1 MELKARKDMDSA
13 YQWDLSPIF
22 ENREAWD
29 KAYREA
35 EEAVAKLPELE
46 NTLKVSPQQMRAGL
60 DRIYQTMQR
69 VERVYLYAS
78 LLKNSDNGDGEYQR
92 MEGMATNLYVAMSTA
107 CAFVDPEIL
116 SMPEETLLQ
125 FLDTADLAPYRHI
138 LGDVNRARA
147 HTLDAAG
154 EKMLA
159 MLSDA
164 ADTADN
170 CFTMLESVDMEF
182 PKIRDEAGREVQL
195 THGNYG
201 IFRVSA
207 DQRVRRE
214 SFEAYHGTF
223 KKYINTLAAM
233 YAGSVKMDTYYTR
246 VRHYGS
252 ACERALFASNVPLQ
266 VYDSLVEA
274 VHGALPAMER
284 YLALRKCVLGL
295 DELNMYDLYCPM
307 VEDIDLK
314 LDYEQAKALVL
325 AAVEPMG
332 EEYCGLIRR
341 AFDERWIDVYENKG
355 KTTGAFSCGVYGV
368 HPYVLL
374 NFSGTLEDA
383 FTLAHELGHSMHSYF
398 SDHAQDYPN
407 HDYRILVAEVAST
420 VNEVLLTKYLL
431 RNELDPKRRAYI
443 LNHFLEGF
451 RTTVFRQTLFAEFER
466 RTHDLYQS
474 GEPLTAETLCKVYR
488 ELNDLYY
495 AGAVNNELQDV
506 EWARV
511 PHFYTAFYV
520 YQYAT
525 GFCSAV
531 AIAAQILESGDAS
544 RYLTFLR
551 TGGSM
556 YPIDE
561 LKLAGVD
568 LTQPETVRRALAVF
582 SDSLEEFEKLLT
594 GLKQ

>member
-35 EEAVAKLPELE
+35 EKAVAKLPELE

-182 PKIRDEAGREVQL
+182 PKIRDEAGQEVQL

-284 YLALRKCVLGL
+284 YLALRKRVLGL

-374 NFSGTLEDA
+374 NFSGKLEDA

>member
-284 YLALRKCVLGL
+284 YLALRKRVLGL

-374 NFSGTLEDA
+374 NFSGALEDA

>member
-182 PKIRDEAGREVQL
+182 PKIRDEAGQEVQL

-201 IFRVSA
+201 IFRISA

-284 YLALRKCVLGL
+284 YLALRKRVLGL

-341 AFDERWIDVYENKG
+341 AFDERWIDIYENKG

-374 NFSGTLEDA
+374 NFSGALEDA

-531 AIAAQILESGDAS
+531 AIAAQILESGVIS

>member
-22 ENREAWD
+22 ENREAWN

-35 EEAVAKLPELE
+35 EKAVAKLPELE

-182 PKIRDEAGREVQL
+182 PKIRDEAGQEVQL

>member
-35 EEAVAKLPELE
+35 EKAVAKLPELE

-182 PKIRDEAGREVQL
+182 PKIRDEAGQEVQL

-274 VHGALPAMER
+274 VHGAMPAMER
-284 YLALRKCVLGL
+284 YLALRKRVLGL

-568 LTQPETVRRALAVF
+568 LTQPETVRRAL
-582 SDSLEEFEKLLT
+582 
-594 GLKQ
+594 

>member
-22 ENREAWD
+22 ENREAWN

-35 EEAVAKLPELE
+35 EKAVAKLPELE

-182 PKIRDEAGREVQL
+182 PKIRDEAGQEVQL

-284 YLALRKCVLGL
+284 YLALRKRVLGL

>member
-182 PKIRDEAGREVQL
+182 PKIRDEAGQEVQL

-284 YLALRKCVLGL
+284 YLALRKRVLGL

-556 YPIDE
+556 YSIDE

>member
-398 SDHAQDYPN
+398 SDRAQDYPN

-420 VNEVLLTKYLL
+420 ANEVLLTKYLL

-556 YPIDE
+556 YSIDE

>member
-1 MELKARKDMDSA
+1 MELKTRKEMDAA

-22 ENREAWD
+22 PDQEAWER
-29 KAYREA
+29 AYA
-35 EEAVAKLPELE
+35 AAAQAVDAVGALAG
-46 NTLKVSPQQMRAGL
+46 TLGASPAQMKAGL
-60 DRIYQTMQR
+60 DTIYETLQA

-78 LLKNSDNGDGEYQR
+78 LLKNSDNGDADYQR
-92 MEGMATNLYVAMSTA
+92 MEGMAMNLYVSMSTK

-116 SMPEETLLQ
+116 ALPEETLRAYME
-125 FLDTADLAPYRHI
+125 DPALASYRHI
-138 LGDVNRARA
+138 LEDTNRARA
-147 HTLDAAG
+147 HTLDEQG
-154 EKMLA
+154 ERLLA

-164 ADTADN
+164 ASTPDN

-182 PKIRDEAGREVQL
+182 PVIHNEQGEEVRL
-195 THGNYG
+195 THGNYA

-207 DQRVRRE
+207 DQQVRKE
-214 SFEAYHGTF
+214 AFEAYHGTF
-223 KKYINTLAAM
+223 QKYLNTIAAL
-233 YAGSVKMDTYYTR
+233 YAGSVKLDDYYTKAR
-246 VRHYGS
+246 GYES
-252 ACERALFASNVPLQ
+252 ACARALFASNVPLS

-274 VHGALPAMER
+274 VHGGLGTMGQ
-284 YLALRKCVLGL
+284 YLRLRKKVLGL
-295 DELNMYDLYCPM
+295 SELNMYDLYCPM
-307 VEDIDLK
+307 VENIDLRLTFEEAK
-314 LDYEQAKALVL
+314 ELVFAATAPLGEDYHALL
-325 AAVEPMG
+325 Q
-332 EEYCGLIRR
+332 R

-368 HPYVLL
+368 HPYVLM
-374 NFSGTLEDA
+374 NFAGTLEDA

-398 SDHAQDYPN
+398 SDHAQDFVN

-431 RNELDPKRRAYI
+431 KTEQDPRRRTYI

-451 RTTVFRQTLFAEFER
+451 RTTVYRQTLFAEFER
-466 RTHDLYQS
+466 KAHELYQQ
-474 GEPLTAETLCKVYR
+474 GEPLTAEVLNKLDR

-495 AGAVNNELQDV
+495 EGAVNNALQDV
-506 EWARV
+506 EWARI

-531 AIAAQILESGDAS
+531 AIADRILETGDAS
-544 RYLTFLR
+544 DYLKFLA

-561 LKLAGVD
+561 LKIAGVD
-568 LTQPETVRRALAVF
+568 LTSPGTVGSALQVF
-582 SDSLEEFEKLLT
+582 QENLDELESVLESL
-594 GLKQ
+594 G

>member
-398 SDHAQDYPN
+398 SDRAQDYPN

-556 YPIDE
+556 YSIDE

>member
-182 PKIRDEAGREVQL
+182 PKIRDEAGQEVQL

-407 HDYRILVAEVAST
+407 QDYRILVAEVAST

-556 YPIDE
+556 YSIDE

>member
-35 EEAVAKLPELE
+35 EKAVAKLPELE

-182 PKIRDEAGREVQL
+182 PKIRDEAGQEVQL

-284 YLALRKCVLGL
+284 YLALRKRVLGL

>member
-332 EEYCGLIRR
+332 EEYCSLIRR

-431 RNELDPKRRAYI
+431 RNELAPKRRAYI

-556 YPIDE
+556 YSIDE